1 MPFYTDNSIE
11 TMMMVL
17 NSFGPRFN
25 PQSIPAYDDW
35 VANNS
40 FDPFGPEPFAPTS
53 YTNPGIPSH
62 LHYRGDPR
70 IEAGVDLGNR
80 VYRGHGSS
88 VDMTRDIPQEVSSDL
103 PNLQFVN

>member
-1 MPFYTDNSIE
+1 MPFYTDNTVE

-53 YTNPGIPSH
+53 YTNSGIPPHS
-62 LHYRGDPR
+62 YTRGDQR
-70 IEAGVDLGNR
+70 NEAGVDLGNR

-88 VDMTRDIPQEVSSDL
+88 VDMTRDLPQEVSSDL
-103 PNLQFVN
+103 PNLQLVN